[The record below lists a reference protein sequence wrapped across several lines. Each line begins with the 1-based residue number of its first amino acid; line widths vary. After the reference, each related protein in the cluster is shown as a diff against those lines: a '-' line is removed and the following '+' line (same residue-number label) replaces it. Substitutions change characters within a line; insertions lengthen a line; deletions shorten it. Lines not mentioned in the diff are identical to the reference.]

1 MSTLAMAGLCAGVA
15 LGLLLAIQ
23 GVRGKVILPA
33 ADAVF
38 PSGTTTA
45 VATAWLLG
53 AVMIG
58 LMVLAVTQWVG
69 AAVGLA
75 AIVVGIPWFFGGAG
89 HSRAEIERTQA
100 IASWAEMI
108 RDNMAGAAGL
118 EQALLSTAD
127 IAPLPIAKEV
137 KAFANRL
144 EGGSVIDS
152 LVYLG
157 DLLRHPAADLVVV
170 SLANASRM
178 EGRDLGP
185 LLTRLSESIRGDVR
199 MRLRVEVG
207 RARIR
212 TSAKIVLAVTL
223 FTVGLVYFTSRD
235 LLAVYDT
242 AQGQGWLL
250 GVFALFLA
258 SLWMMNYYAD
268 VQMPE
273 RFTARGQYM
282 RTGDGS
288 TNQHRG
294 EGRRQGRDRANGS
307 RR

>member
-1 MSTLAMAGLCAGVA
+1 MSTLMMAGLAAGVA

-23 GVRGKVILPA
+23 GIRGRVILPP

-38 PSGTTTA
+38 PNGTRTA

-53 AVMIG
+53 ALIIG
-58 LMVLAVTQWVG
+58 LMALAVTRWVG
-69 AAVGLA
+69 AGIGLA
-75 AIVVGIPWFFGGAG
+75 AIVLGIPWFFGGAKN
-89 HSRAEIERTQA
+89 SKIEIERTQA

-127 IAPLPIAKEV
+127 IAPLPIAREV

-144 EGGSVIDS
+144 DGGSVVDA

-185 LLTRLSESIRGDVR
+185 LLTRLAESIRGDVR

-212 TSAKIVLAVTL
+212 TSAKIVLTVTL
-223 FTVGLVYFTSRD
+223 LTVGLVYFTSRD
-235 LLAVYDT
+235 LLSVYDT
-242 AQGQGWLL
+242 AWGQVWLV
-250 GVFALFLA
+250 GVFCLFLA

-273 RFTARGQYM
+273 RFTARRNQI
-282 RTGDGS
+282 RNGDIDS
-288 TNQHRG
+288 
-294 EGRRQGRDRANGS
+294 GRDAEVVQ
-307 RR
+307 

>member
-1 MSTLAMAGLCAGVA
+1 MNTLMMAGLWAGAA
-15 LGLLLAIQ
+15 LGVLLIIQ
-23 GVRGKVILPA
+23 GIRGRVIVPS
-33 ADAVF
+33 ADSVF
-38 PSGTTTA
+38 PNGTTSA

-53 AVMIG
+53 ALIIG
-58 LMVLAVTQWVG
+58 LMAVAVTRWVG
-69 AAVGLA
+69 AGIGLA
-75 AIVVGIPWFFGGAG
+75 AIVLGIPWFFGGAKA
-89 HSRAEIERTQA
+89 SRLEIERTQA

-127 IAPLPIAKEV
+127 IAPAPIAKEV

-144 EGGSVIDS
+144 DGDSVVDA
-152 LVYLG
+152 LAYLG
-157 DLLRHPAADLVVV
+157 DQLRHPAADLVVV

-185 LLTRLSESIRGDVR
+185 LLTRLAESIRGDVR

-212 TSAKIVLAVTL
+212 TSAKIVLTVTL

-235 LLAVYDT
+235 LLRVYDT
-242 AQGQGWLL
+242 AGGQGWLL
-250 GVFALFLA
+250 AVFGLFLG

-273 RFTARGQYM
+273 RFTAR
-282 RTGDGS
+282 
-288 TNQHRG
+288 RG
-294 EGRRQGRDRANGS
+294 GAHGLRAE
-307 RR
+307 R